1 MKHFGLIGKSL
12 KHSFSKKY
20 FDEKFKAF
28 GLLDFDFRLIEIPDI
43 EDLPE
48 KVKEY
53 ELSGFSVTI
62 PYKEAIIPFCHSLS
76 PEAEKIC
83 AVNCVKVTD
92 NGWVGYNTD
101 YMGFRD
107 TLPLDDLAKGGTAIV
122 FGTGGASRA
131 IIHVLSLLGL
141 EIVNVST
148 SSKKGTI
155 HNQALT
161 DQIIKKA
168 IILVNCTPLGTFP
181 EVDKAVPI
189 NFSAIHKGQICYDLV
204 YNPDQTKFLRLSAQ
218 QGARTINGMKMLII
232 QAEEA
237 WKIWNS

>member
-101 YMGFRD
+101 YVGFRD

-131 IIHVLSLLGL
+131 IIHVLSRLGL
-141 EIVNVST
+141 EIINVHLIEERDHSLPGP
-148 SSKKGTI
+148 KGSD
-155 HNQALT
+155 HQKGSYPGQLYSPGNLSRSRQKCSNQFFCNT
-161 DQIIKKA
+161 
-168 IILVNCTPLGTFP
+168 
-181 EVDKAVPI
+181 
-189 NFSAIHKGQICYDLV
+189 
-204 YNPDQTKFLRLSAQ
+204 
-218 QGARTINGMKMLII
+218 
-232 QAEEA
+232 
-237 WKIWNS
+237 